1 MSWGQVLKFKKLHE
15 TAIIPS
21 YATEGSACFDFY
33 SCLYPFKSVKVNNV
47 ANGQEEIKIQY
58 NFLLVEPGDRI
69 LVPTGICADIPEG
82 YCIKIYSRSGL
93 SFKNGLILTNGVGIV
108 DSDYTEEIY
117 ISLLNSSEETI
128 IIHSDSRIAQGEIVS
143 YIKADIQEIE
153 GNDYS
158 VLPQKTTRKGGFGS
172 TGS

>member
-1 MSWGQVLKFKKLHE
+1 MSSNQVLKFKKMHE
-15 TAIIPS
+15 TATIPS

-69 LVPTGICADIPEG
+69 LVPTGICADIPDD
-82 YCIKIYSRSGL
+82 YCIKVYSRSGL
-93 SFKNGLILTNGVGIV
+93 SFNSGLILTNGVGII
-108 DSDYTEEIY
+108 DSDYTEEIF
-117 ISLLNSSEETI
+117 ISLLNTSEETVVV
-128 IIHSDSRIAQGEIVS
+128 HSNSRIAQGELVTSSKIN
-143 YIKADIQEIE
+143 IQEIE
-153 GNDYS
+153 ASDFS
-158 VLPQKTTRKGGFGS
+158 PLPQKTNRKGGFGS

>member
-1 MSWGQVLKFKKLHE
+1 MNWDSVLKFKKLHE

-33 SCLYPFKSVKVNNV
+33 SCLYPFKSVRVNN
-47 ANGQEEIKIQY
+47 ATNGQEEIKIQY

-82 YCIKIYSRSGL
+82 YCIKVYSRSGL
-93 SFKNGLILTNGVGIV
+93 SFNNGLILTNGVGII
-108 DSDYTEEIY
+108 DSDYTEEIF
-117 ISLLNSSEETI
+117 ISLLNSSEETV
-128 IIHSDSRIAQGEIVS
+128 IIHTDSRIAQGEITP
-143 YIKADIQEIE
+143 YIKANIQQIE
-153 GNDYS
+153 ENNYS
-158 VLPQKTTRKGGFGS
+158 ILPQKTTRKGGFGS